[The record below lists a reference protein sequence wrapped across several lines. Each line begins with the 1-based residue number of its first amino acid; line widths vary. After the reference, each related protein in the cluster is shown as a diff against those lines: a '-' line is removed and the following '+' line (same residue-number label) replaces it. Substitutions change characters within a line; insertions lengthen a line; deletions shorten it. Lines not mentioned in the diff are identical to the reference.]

1 MQPILLTLML
11 VLGFCAG
18 QTDEYMSLRQAT
30 LAEYE
35 MGRLSQAEAL
45 AHKALRSAEKMNDEY
60 SIAASY
66 SALGD
71 IYQAQLRFADAE
83 RATQRAI
90 SILTPR
96 VEHSHALAVLWR
108 NKAAVLTAQMRY
120 DEAASALNKASKSL
134 NRSREPD
141 PQLRAF
147 ILNGSGVVQFY
158 QGKTNRA
165 ETSFLRAAEFQFR
178 PVTAWDV
185 DLGDVF
191 NNLGRVYQIK
201 HQYAKAETAY
211 ARSLQLITNRLGPT
225 HPNLSPPLNNLGSM
239 YREIGRYKES
249 EEHLRRSLL
258 IQEQAP
264 APIDEA
270 GVMHTLHELGKT
282 YIGENDKVSAETVL
296 AHASELARKRVLPRE
311 MQEAL
316 EVLET
321 YSAVLKDQS
330 NLLDAQ
336 RLHAEAQRIRAT
348 LAFTVPLAN
357 AK

>member
-1 MQPILLTLML
+1 ML
-11 VLGFCAG
+11 VLGVRAV
-18 QTDEYMSLRQAT
+18 QTDDYLSLRKAT

-35 MGRLSQAEAL
+35 MGRFSQAEAL

-60 SIAASY
+60 AIAGSY

-83 RATQRAI
+83 RAYQRAI

-96 VEHSHALAVLWR
+96 PEHSHALAVLWR
-108 NKAAVLTAQMRY
+108 NMAAVLTAQMRY
-120 DEAASALNKASKSL
+120 DEAATALNKASKSL
-134 NRSREPD
+134 NRSRAPD
-141 PQLRAF
+141 PQLRAL

-158 QGKTNRA
+158 QGKTNKA
-165 ETSFLRAAEFQFR
+165 KISFLRAAEFQFR
-178 PVTAWDV
+178 PGSPWDL

-191 NNLGRVYQIK
+191 NNLGRVYQTK
-201 HQYAKAETAY
+201 HQYTKAETAY
-211 ARSLQLITNRLGPT
+211 TRSLRLITNRLGPT
-225 HPNLSPPLNNLGSM
+225 HPNLSTPLNNVGSM
-239 YREIGRYKES
+239 YREIGRYKEA
-249 EEHLRRSLL
+249 EEHLRRSLT

-264 APIDEA
+264 KPIDEA

-282 YIGENDKVSAETVL
+282 YIGENDKVRAGTVL
-296 AHASELARKRVLPRE
+296 ARASEFARKRVLPRE
-311 MQEAL
+311 MPEAV

-330 NLLDAQ
+330 NPVDAQ
-336 RLHAEAQRIRAT
+336 RLHVEAQRIRAT

>member
-1 MQPILLTLML
+1 MQHILLTLML
-11 VLGFCAG
+11 VLGVRAA
-18 QTDEYMSLRQAT
+18 QTYDYMSLRKAT

-45 AHKALRSAEKMNDEY
+45 AYKALRSAEKMNDEY

-96 VEHSHALAVLWR
+96 LEHSHAVAVLWR
-108 NKAAVLTAQMRY
+108 NLAAVLTAQMRF
-120 DEAASALNKASKSL
+120 DEAATALNKALKYLNKS
-134 NRSREPD
+134 RAPD
-141 PQLRAF
+141 PQLRAY
-147 ILNGSGVVQFY
+147 ILNGSGFVQFY

-165 ETSFLRAAEFQFR
+165 ETSFLRAAEFQLR
-178 PVTAWDV
+178 PVTALDL
-185 DLGDVF
+185 DLGDVL
-191 NNLGRVYQIK
+191 NNLGRVYQSK

-225 HPNLSPPLNNLGSM
+225 HPNLSAPLNNVGSM

-264 APIDEA
+264 KPIDEA

-282 YIGENDKVSAETVL
+282 YIGENDKVTAETVL
-296 AHASELARKRVLPRE
+296 ARASELARKRVLRRE
-311 MQEAL
+311 MPEAL
-316 EVLET
+316 QILET
-321 YSAVLKDQS
+321 
-330 NLLDAQ
+330 
-336 RLHAEAQRIRAT
+336 
-348 LAFTVPLAN
+348 
-357 AK
+357 